1 MRRYVLSPAAEED
14 IVAIFA
20 WTEEQFGEQATLRYA
35 ALLFQAIKD
44 IAEKHDRAGATPR
57 PEIATSG
64 WTYHLLHSRDRVA
77 KSKGRVTRPRHF
89 LLYRV
94 TENAVEIARVLH
106 DSVDF
111 ARHLPDEYRADSEN

>member
-1 MRRYVLSPAAEED
+1 MRRSILSPAAEED

-35 ALLFQAIKD
+35 TLLIQAIKD
-44 IAEKHDRAGATPR
+44 VTEKPDRAGATPR

-64 WTYHLLHSRDRVA
+64 WIYHLLHSRDRVA

-94 TENAVEIARVLH
+94 AEDAVEIARILH
-106 DSVDF
+106 DSVDL
-111 ARHLPDEYRADSEN
+111 ARHLPDEYRAESGQ